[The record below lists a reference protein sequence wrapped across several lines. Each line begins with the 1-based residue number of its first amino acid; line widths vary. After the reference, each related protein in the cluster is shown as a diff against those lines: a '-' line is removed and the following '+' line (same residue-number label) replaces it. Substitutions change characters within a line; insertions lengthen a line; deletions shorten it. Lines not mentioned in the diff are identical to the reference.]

1 MSRRAPVEFCAL
13 LLALAL
19 LAACGKPRTTVV
31 ERLPELEI
39 APGSVTVSGISAGGY
54 MAVQFHV
61 AYSGLV
67 NGVGV
72 IAAGPYYCAESSLR
86 HALGRCMRGSDEIP
100 FAELATLTSELA
112 LDDRIDPIS
121 DLAND
126 QVWLLHGARD
136 NVVDQRVVDALESY
150 YGTLVEPRGIVR
162 VEQPGTAHTFPT
174 SAAGGPCTESKS
186 PWLGQCGYDAAG
198 ALLQHLYGRRL
209 EPPRKPDADGLRSF
223 DQRPYAELAATSALA
238 DSGWVYVPQS
248 CRQRSAA
255 CRLHVVFHGC
265 RQGASFVGD
274 RFVRQAGYLEWATS
288 NQIVVLFPQIEAA
301 LQPLNPNGC
310 WDWWGY
316 EDSRYALREGPQML
330 AVRAMIADLRGETP
344 R

>member
-1 MSRRAPVEFCAL
+1 MPRRASVEFCAL
-13 LLALAL
+13 ALALAL
-19 LAACGKPRTTVV
+19 LAACGKPRSTAV

-39 APGSVTVSGISAGGY
+39 VPGSVTVSGISAGGY

-67 NGVGV
+67 NGAGV

-86 HALGRCMRGSDEIP
+86 HALGRCMRSGDEIP
-100 FAELATLTSELA
+100 VAQLATLTSELA
-112 LDDRIDPIS
+112 LEDRIDPIS

-126 QVWLLHGARD
+126 QVWILHGARD
-136 NVVDQRVVDALESY
+136 NVVDKRVVDALESY

-162 VEQPGTAHTFPT
+162 IEQPGAAHTFPT
-174 SAAGGPCTESKS
+174 SAAGGSCAESES
-186 PWLGQCGYDAAG
+186 PYVGQCGYDAAG
-198 ALLQHLYGRRL
+198 ALLRHLYPQL
-209 EPPRKPDADGLRSF
+209 EPPGTPDADSLRSF

-238 DSGWVYVPQS
+238 ESGWVYVPPA
-248 CRQRSAA
+248 CREHAAA

-288 NQIVVLFPQIEAA
+288 NQIVVLFPQIEPAM
-301 LQPLNPNGC
+301 QPLNPNGC

>member
-1 MSRRAPVEFCAL
+1 MPRRASVEFCAL
-13 LLALAL
+13 ALALAL
-19 LAACGKPRTTVV
+19 LAACGKPRSTAV

-39 APGSVTVSGISAGGY
+39 VPGSVTVSGISAGGY

-86 HALGRCMRGSDEIP
+86 HALGRCMRSGDEIP
-100 FAELATLTSELA
+100 VAQLATLTSELA
-112 LDDRIDPIS
+112 LEDRIDPIS

-126 QVWLLHGARD
+126 QVWILHGARD
-136 NVVDQRVVDALESY
+136 NVVDKRVVDALESY

-162 VEQPGTAHTFPT
+162 VEQPGAAHTFPT
-174 SAAGGPCTESKS
+174 SAAGGSCAESKS
-186 PWLGQCGYDAAG
+186 PYVGQCGYDAAG
-198 ALLQHLYGRRL
+198 ALLRHLYPQL
-209 EPPRKPDADGLRSF
+209 EPPGTPDADSLRSF

-238 DSGWVYVPQS
+238 ESGWVYVPPA
-248 CRQRSAA
+248 CHEHAAA

-288 NQIVVLFPQIEAA
+288 NQIVVLFPQIEPAM
-301 LQPLNPNGC
+301 QPLNPNGC

>member
-1 MSRRAPVEFCAL
+1 MPRRAPVEFCAL
-13 LLALAL
+13 VLGLAL
-19 LAACGKPRTTVV
+19 LAACGKPRSTEV

-39 APGSVTVSGISAGGY
+39 VPGSVTVSGISAGGY

-72 IAAGPYYCAESSLR
+72 IAAGPYYCAESTLR
-86 HALGRCMRGSDEIP
+86 HALGRCMRDGGEIP
-100 FAELATLTSELA
+100 VAQLATFTSELA
-112 LDDRIDPIS
+112 LEDQIDPIS

-126 QVWLLHGARD
+126 HVWILHGARD

-162 VEQPGTAHTFPT
+162 IEQPGAAHTFPT
-174 SAAGGPCTESKS
+174 AAAGSSCTKSES
-186 PWLGQCGYDAAG
+186 PYLGKCGYDAAG
-198 ALLQHLYGRRL
+198 ALLRHLYPRL
-209 EPPRKPDADGLRSF
+209 EPPSSPDADSLRPF

-238 DSGWVYVPQS
+238 DSGWVYVPEA
-248 CRQRSAA
+248 CREHAAA

-265 RQGASFVGD
+265 RQGASFVND
-274 RFVRQAGYLEWATS
+274 RFVRQAGYLEWAAS
-288 NQIVVLFPQIEAA
+288 NQIVVLFPQIEPA